1 MMYDIIIVWAGAAW
15 LFAWI
20 NSDKKLNKLILEKMP
35 KPWMKVLLSWW
46 ERANVSNMDIEVERD
61 YFGQNKKALISIF
74 SRFNQWDIMSYF
86 SSVWINIVE
95 EDRWRL
101 ILESWDSRELLD
113 CLLKEAKINNC
124 ELKLNSEVVR
134 IIEDNDI
141 YNIELLDWKKYKT
154 KNVIVSSGW
163 KSFFQVWTTGDW
175 YNFAKDLWLKLI
187 PPHRSLCGLTTKK
200 DLSSLSWSS
209 CDLGLRLVDKKII
222 PPLSGTPFEKGRYKW
237 NMTIYSESW
246 PFLFTHFW
254 ISWPIVFN
262 ASTVLWEYLNSLKL
276 ISEEDKIKYILEN
289 IKIELDIKKEK
300 TTKKIYSFFREEI
313 DNEESIEFWLQDWRS
328 WKEAK
333 ATWGWVDINEL
344 DNNLQSKKYKWLY
357 FIWEVVDITWK
368 TGWFN
373 LQWAW
378 SSAYVAWKNIKK

>member
-1 MMYDIIIVWAGAAW
+1 M
-15 LFAWI
+15 
-20 NSDKKLNKLILEKMP
+20 
-35 KPWMKVLLSWW
+35 
-46 ERANVSNMDIEVERD
+46 
-61 YFGQNKKALISIF
+61 
-74 SRFNQWDIMSYF
+74 
-86 SSVWINIVE
+86 
-95 EDRWRL
+95 
-101 ILESWDSRELLD
+101 
-113 CLLKEAKINNC
+113 
-124 ELKLNSEVVR
+124 
-134 IIEDNDI
+134 
-141 YNIELLDWKKYKT
+141 
-154 KNVIVSSGW
+154 
-163 KSFFQVWTTGDW
+163 
-175 YNFAKDLWLKLI
+175 
-187 PPHRSLCGLTTKK
+187 
-200 DLSSLSWSS
+200 
-209 CDLGLRLVDKKII
+209 DKKII

-368 TGWFN
+368 TWWFN

-378 SSAYVAWKNIKK
+378 SSWYVAWKNIKK